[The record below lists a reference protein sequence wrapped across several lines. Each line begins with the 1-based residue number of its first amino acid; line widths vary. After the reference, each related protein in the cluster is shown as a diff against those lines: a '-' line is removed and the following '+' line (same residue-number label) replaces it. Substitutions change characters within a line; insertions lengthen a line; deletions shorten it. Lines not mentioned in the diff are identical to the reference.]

1 MSVPK
6 KQSVTVALD
15 PPDLELVKRVAERER
30 GTPSGVIRRLGAE
43 DLRDEAASRE
53 GAAACLR

>member
-6 KQSVTVALD
+6 KQLVTVALD

-30 GTPSGVIRRLGAE
+30 GMPSGVIRWLVAE
-43 DLRDEAASRE
+43 GLRDEAAGRE
-53 GAAACLR
+53 AA

>member
-15 PPDLELVKRVAERER
+15 PPDLELVRELAERER
-30 GTPSGVIRRLGAE
+30 GTPSGVVRRFVAE
-43 DLRDEAASRE
+43 RLHAMRAPAAER
-53 GAAACLR
+53 AA